1 MTRNPMMKTAVAAA
15 VLLAASGLA
24 LSSAG
29 PGAAPAQAGKTA
41 VLEYKMPAGRV
52 LTYQTKSEMGTAME
66 VMGQSMDSTTTQ
78 SSTFRF
84 ASKGPKGKD
93 LLLGVTVDDMTM
105 SVTGAQG
112 DMSPDLS
119 PLKGK
124 SFDLVLSPLGSEIDV
139 TGAEAL
145 EYSIASE
152 TRNLGNEFKQFF
164 PDMPGKPVKI
174 GDTWPSNVSIEERMS
189 ALTVRID
196 LQYVNTLEGFEAVD
210 GMECARIGARMTG
223 TISGSGNQ
231 MGQDVTF
238 TGTTK
243 GQDVYHFAVKEGVF
257 VKAVSEST
265 AEIAVDVPAAGMSI
279 PMTQSTKG
287 EVKLAAKN

>member
-1 MTRNPMMKTAVAAA
+1 MHLLQVTMKARLGVLIP
-15 VLLAASGLA
+15 LLACGVASA
-24 LSSAG
+24 
-29 PGAAPAQAGKTA
+29 T
-41 VLEYKMPAGRV
+41 
-52 LTYQTKSEMGTAME
+52 
-66 VMGQSMDSTTTQ
+66 
-78 SSTFRF
+78 
-84 ASKGPKGKD
+84 
-93 LLLGVTVDDMTM
+93 
-105 SVTGAQG
+105 
-112 DMSPDLS
+112 
-119 PLKGK
+119 
-124 SFDLVLSPLGSEIDV
+124 
-139 TGAEAL
+139 
-145 EYSIASE
+145 
-152 TRNLGNEFKQFF
+152 
-164 PDMPGKPVKI
+164 PV
-174 GDTWPSNVSIEERMS
+174 
-189 ALTVRID
+189 TVRID